1 MPLCSV
7 IPFATGALPTRAH
20 YDIASA
26 CGGLKWRCVANSSSS
41 GLLHAVNDSSPLK
54 AIAQIRSCL
63 QAWSE
68 IPIPLRSRAEWGVAG
83 GKVWLNCSPHVTWAD
98 PRALPLT
105 KALC

>member
-7 IPFATGALPTRAH
+7 IPFATGAPSTRAP
-20 YDIASA
+20 YDFASA
-26 CGGLKWRCVANSSSS
+26 CGGPKWRCVVNTS
-41 GLLHAVNDSSPLK
+41 GLLHEVNDSSPLE
-54 AIAQIRSCL
+54 ALDQIRSCL

-68 IPIPLRSRAEWGVAG
+68 IPIPLKSRAERGVAG
-83 GKVWLNCSPHVTWAD
+83 SEVWLHCLTHVTWAD